1 MHGISIFVCFYS
13 RMIYIKNKLYPCS
26 DDVSETTISC
36 IPKLVVPCSKLGQSR
51 VYKVFFI
58 AKIKLPCP
66 FLNGG
71 VSLKNQLIV
80 SNIHCHY
87 FLIILCDS
95 MTRAYNARN
104 MYFLRAQ
111 RASEASSQESFMLSR
126 GVWKQWHISKTKH
139 FSTMVHRRKN
149 YCFHPLNPYPWWT
162 DPTRP

>member
-1 MHGISIFVCFYS
+1 MHIMHGIFFYS

-58 AKIKLPCP
+58 AKIKLPCT

-95 MTRAYNARN
+95 MTRAYNAWN
-104 MYFLRAQ
+104 MYFCLLLFTRAYNA
-111 RASEASSQESFMLSR
+111 RNM
-126 GVWKQWHISKTKH
+126 
-139 FSTMVHRRKN
+139 
-149 YCFHPLNPYPWWT
+149 CFCLFLIEN
-162 DPTRP
+162 DVF